1 MKPQFRKIV
10 VGVDFSDA
18 SLAGARWVATH
29 LAPQAELLIVHVV
42 AVPNAPM
49 YLREY
54 LGSTIQQRARSE
66 QALYTA
72 LRGFA
77 GLLGADRVRI
87 GIRTGVPWYE
97 LARVADEVKADLICV
112 GRGHKRQGSSR
123 FGATTPQRL
132 LAISKVPVLVIPQ
145 GVAKPGR
152 VLAAVSAHAGEEG
165 VISVAKALAN
175 AWVSRLEAVH
185 VVETDA
191 HQTPRTSALHGPVER
206 IRAVTHAEGRTTGI
220 DSLDD
225 DALCALAREWVSS
238 SVLPAGVDGSP
249 GHVVRLGDAGQ
260 ELIASARDEACT
272 SVIVMGRARAA
283 HECTDS
289 TTGYHCGSTARM
301 VLWSAPGPVFVL
313 PLEARFAHPVPLR
326 IAPSESHPGLTM
338 RHRNGD
344 RMFFVA
350 PNGPEFGGGGDA
362 A

>member
-42 AVPNAPM
+42 AVADAPM

-54 LGSTIQQRARSE
+54 IGSTINQRAKSA

-87 GIRTGVPWYE
+87 GIRTGVPWSE
-97 LARVADEVKADLICV
+97 LAQVADEVKADLICV
-112 GRGHKRQGSSR
+112 GRGQKRQGSSR

-132 LAISKVPVLVIPQ
+132 LAISKIPVLVIPQ
-145 GVAKPGR
+145 GVAQPGR
-152 VLAAVSAHAGEEG
+152 ILAALSGHAGDER
-165 VISVAKALAN
+165 VISVASELAN
-175 AWVSRLEAVH
+175 AWASRLEAVH
-185 VVETDA
+185 VVETDV
-191 HQTPRTSALHGPVER
+191 HQTPRTPALHGAVER
-206 IRAVTHAEGRTTGI
+206 IGAKTRAEGRTTGI
-220 DSLDD
+220 DSLGE
-225 DALCALAREWVSS
+225 DALGALATDWLSS
-238 SVLPAGVDGSP
+238 AVLSASADGSA
-249 GHVVRLGDAGQ
+249 GSVVRSGDAGQ
-260 ELIASARDEACT
+260 ELIASAHDETCT

-289 TTGYHCGSTARM
+289 TTGYHCGSTTRM

-313 PLEARFAHPVPLR
+313 PLETRLEYQLPLR
-326 IAPSESHPGLTM
+326 VASLEHPELTT
-338 RHRNGD
+338 RRNGD
-344 RMFFVA
+344 RIPFLA
-350 PNGPEFGGGGDA
+350 SNSRELGGGGDA